1 MNNKIMI
8 FPIDAKM
15 VIFGLDLNLNKVDT
29 QVIYCNQIK
38 AICGR
43 PTRSI
48 TRNSEKI
55 EGSSFKIRKKTQKCI
70 LVTSNQH
77 TRFLARIVNGQ
88 YTSVCNTGHIW
99 LLPPTSHF

>member
-15 VIFGLDLNLNKVDT
+15 VIFGLDLNLNKVGT

-38 AICGR
+38 AMCGR

-48 TRNSEKI
+48 TRNSEKLKAVPLRS
-55 EGSSFKIRKKTQKCI
+55 GRRHRS
-70 LVTSNQH
+70 V
-77 TRFLARIVNGQ
+77 FL
-88 YTSVCNTGHIW
+88 
-99 LLPPTSHF
+99 